1 MIMQNKDFIIKQI
14 AYGTRQMA
22 TGKWRWWFQ
31 PQNFLSESPFMR
43 PATADPPWPFLAKRL
58 QQPMVTCPRNAMYI
72 SIHSSKK
79 LHFTNLFSSQI
90 SELPATKQRGT
101 KKSLLWEGSKPSS
114 KNAVFFF
121 FEKSRA
127 SLSFLIH
134 QEASKAKVA
143 EELPGTTGAACG
155 SDKINLGDL
164 VLKDHFGSKNT
175 FYVQTRVEEMY
186 SFRFL

>member
-1 MIMQNKDFIIKQI
+1 
-14 AYGTRQMA
+14 MA

-58 QQPMVTCPRNAMYI
+58 QQPNVTCLINAMYN

-101 KKSLLWEGSKPSS
+101 KKSLPWEGSKASS
-114 KNAVFFF
+114 KNSVFF

-127 SLSFLIH
+127 SLSFDSPGSL
-134 QEASKAKVA
+134 QGKGCWRASRHHR
-143 EELPGTTGAACG
+143 CG
-155 SDKINLGDL
+155 LRQWQISTWVIWC
-164 VLKDHFGSKNT
+164 
-175 FYVQTRVEEMY
+175 
-186 SFRFL
+186 

>member
-1 MIMQNKDFIIKQI
+1 MQNKDFIIKQI

-58 QQPMVTCPRNAMYI
+58 QQPNVTCPTNAMYI

-90 SELPATKQRGT
+90 SEPPATKQRGT

-121 FEKSRA
+121 FWKIPGILEFFDSPGSLQGKGCWRA
-127 SLSFLIH
+127 SRHHRCGLRQWQNQLGWFG
-134 QEASKAKVA
+134 AK
-143 EELPGTTGAACG
+143 G
-155 SDKINLGDL
+155 SLWK
-164 VLKDHFGSKNT
+164 
-175 FYVQTRVEEMY
+175 
-186 SFRFL
+186 

>member
-121 FEKSRA
+121 LKNPGHPWVFWFTRKPPRQRLLKSFQAPQVR
-127 SLSFLIH
+127 L
-134 QEASKAKVA
+134 
-143 EELPGTTGAACG
+143 AAVTKSTWVIWC
-155 SDKINLGDL
+155 
-164 VLKDHFGSKNT
+164 
-175 FYVQTRVEEMY
+175 
-186 SFRFL
+186 